1 MPSPLNGL
9 TLPAASP
16 MTRWVGPGLG
26 ADRPAHR
33 DPPADRPARRVRRV
47 DLPAVGD
54 LVGVGVEQVGGV
66 DALEVAERR
75 QQPDADVHG
84 AVADREDPAVAGHR
98 VAVAVLD
105 VERRLD
111 PRLGVLGRLPVGAD
125 RRAVRPLARAVRAER
140 PPEPAVGAVGDDR
153 VLGPHVDAAGRRRP
167 RPGAAHEPPLDE
179 RVDGLVP
186 LRARVRPGPLGVGGD
201 ELVELAPAHD
211 VAVVAGRSG
220 APATPARARGP
231 CRWPA
236 GPGSGGTWPARRTR
250 PMSSSCLTARGVS
263 PSPHVFSRG
272 NGFFSTTVTSWP
284 WRASQ

>member
-16 MTRWVGPGLG
+16 IDEVGRPGLG

-54 LVGVGVEQVGGV
+54 LVGVGVEEVRGV

-125 RRAVRPLARAVRAER
+125 RRAVRPLAGAVRAER
-140 PPEPAVGAVGDDR
+140 PAEPAVGAVGDDR
-153 VLGPHVDAAGRRRP
+153 VLGPDVDRPRRRRP
-167 RPGAAHEPPLDE
+167 RPWAPRTKPRSTSGWTASCLCEH
-179 RVDGLVP
+179 GG
-186 LRARVRPGPLGVGGD
+186 PGPLGVGGD

-211 VAVVAGRSG
+211 VAVVRVDRVRRPLQLQLAAHAGG
-220 APATPARARGP
+220 PQALVAVEPGRARP
-231 CRWPA
+231 T
-236 GPGSGGTWPARRTR
+236 S

-272 NGFFSTTVTSWP
+272 TPSS
-284 WRASQ
+284 RRR